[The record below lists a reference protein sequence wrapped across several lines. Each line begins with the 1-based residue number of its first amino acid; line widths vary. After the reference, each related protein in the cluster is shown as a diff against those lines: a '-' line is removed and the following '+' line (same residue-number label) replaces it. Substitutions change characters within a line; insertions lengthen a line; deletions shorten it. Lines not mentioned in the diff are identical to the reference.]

1 MPDKAREGESERA
14 IGSVRQWRTEALIE
28 AGYPQEEAF
37 LLAGRLDIDLHK
49 ACDLL
54 AAGCPLPL
62 AIRILT

>member
-1 MPDKAREGESERA
+1 MEDQAREGEWDLESIRD
-14 IGSVRQWRTEALIE
+14 WRRKRLTD

-37 LLAGRLDIDLHK
+37 LLAGRLDVDLQI

-54 AAGCPLPL
+54 AHGCPLPT